1 MPIQLRQRLI
11 VTGMA
16 TLHPATDKTKA
27 YHPLTSGVFLV
38 KASST
43 LHVSR
48 FHNRR
53 HHNRSPLFQSD
64 ASGLKNADD
73 ALSKYL
79 FLVKSYS
86 TEHQL

>member
-38 KASST
+38 KAC
-43 LHVSR
+43 VPSR

-53 HHNRSPLFQSD
+53 PHNRSPLFQSD